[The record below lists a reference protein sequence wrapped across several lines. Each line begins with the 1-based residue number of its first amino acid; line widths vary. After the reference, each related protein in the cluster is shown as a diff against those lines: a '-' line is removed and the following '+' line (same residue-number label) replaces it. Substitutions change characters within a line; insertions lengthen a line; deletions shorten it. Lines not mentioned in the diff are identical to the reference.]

1 MSRFAHNVLNSFHVT
16 SHQKPIYLLVQDE
29 KKSVKKKRKRKKSS
43 ARRASDSS
51 EEESDAESKVSH
63 SFTDGSFLFWLM
75 ESQSGAENVPHVT
88 WQKLTSV
95 FLFPRRKREDSKK
108 KETKRRLFLFTKPI
122 KCILNHFDHIIY

>member
-16 SHQKPIYLLVQDE
+16 SHQKPIYLFVQDE

-63 SFTDGSFLFWLM
+63 SVTDGSFLFWLM
-75 ESQSGAENVPHVT
+75 EFECGAENVPLHGRNLPKCFSSLEEKEKT
-88 WQKLTSV
+88 Q
-95 FLFPRRKREDSKK
+95 RRRRQREGYSHS
-108 KETKRRLFLFTKPI
+108 LSPLSAF
-122 KCILNHFDHIIY
+122 